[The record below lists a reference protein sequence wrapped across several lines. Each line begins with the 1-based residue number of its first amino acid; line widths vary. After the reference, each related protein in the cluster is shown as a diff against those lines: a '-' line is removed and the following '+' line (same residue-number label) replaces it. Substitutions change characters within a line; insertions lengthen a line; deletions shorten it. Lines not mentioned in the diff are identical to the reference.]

1 MVLVNK
7 VNQKAR
13 KTQKT
18 SNLEGWT
25 FKPECLEITQL
36 RVLLLRALRE
46 LLLQGPLLRV
56 LRPSLHGCGGC
67 FS

>member
-25 FKPECLEITQL
+25 FKSECLEITQL

-46 LLLQGPLLRV
+46 LLLQGPLLRE